1 MCLATRP
8 AAPPESWSSRIA
20 RPDLNRIAA
29 EFGLGR
35 PVSVRPLAGGRAGI
49 ARLDTARGTF
59 VVKPSYPSDDLELL
73 EQVAAALG
81 LAGLRQAQ
89 LLRSK
94 AGSLRSRTGHY
105 VQEFLPGQV
114 SPQPTAEQTAAVMR
128 YLADYHAALAALP
141 LPPSWRAADTIW
153 TQVASADYLVLVL
166 PGLLQ
171 RFGFAD
177 QTGSAVAALRDAA
190 PAMAALPRQLV
201 HSDIGPD
208 NVLMQGTEVVAV
220 IDFTPMYQPAL
231 FAVATAV
238 YWYQV
243 YGRSEL
249 DCEAIWSSL
258 RLAGARRPWP
268 AAETGLWPA
277 MLAREALR
285 RLATPLALADQA
297 GTGLPAM
304 TAQRHAAV
312 LALIRAWPELAAR

>member
-1 MCLATRP
+1 
-8 AAPPESWSSRIA
+8 
-20 RPDLNRIAA
+20 
-29 EFGLGR
+29 
-35 PVSVRPLAGGRAGI
+35 VRPLAGGRAGV
-49 ARLDTARGTF
+49 AQLATPRGTF
-59 VVKPSYPSDDLELL
+59 VVKPSYPSDDLELQ
-73 EQVAAALG
+73 ERVAAALG

-94 AGSLRSRTGHY
+94 AGSLRSATGHY
-105 VQEFLPGQV
+105 VQEFLPGQIC
-114 SPQPTAEQTAAVMR
+114 PQPTAEQTAAVMR
-128 YLADYHAALAALP
+128 YLADYHAALAGLE

-177 QTGSAVAALRDAA
+177 QTTEALAELRAAG

-208 NVLMQGTEVVAV
+208 NVLMHGTEVVAV
-220 IDFTPMYQPAL
+220 IDFTPLHEASL
-231 FAVATAV
+231 FAAATAV

-243 YGRSEL
+243 YGRDEL
-249 DCEAIWSSL
+249 DCQAIWSSL
-258 RLAGARRPWP
+258 QLAGARRRWSG
-268 AAETGLWPA
+268 AETGLWPA

-312 LALIRAWPELAAR
+312 LALMRAWPELLAS